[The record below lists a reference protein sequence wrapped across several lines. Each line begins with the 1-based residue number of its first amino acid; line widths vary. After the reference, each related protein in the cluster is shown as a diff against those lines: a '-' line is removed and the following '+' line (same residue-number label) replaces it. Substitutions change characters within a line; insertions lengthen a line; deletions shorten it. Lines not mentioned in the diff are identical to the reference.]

1 MNKSF
6 HMMPDGRFIIGKP
19 RRCPDGTYVGDGGPI
34 TRAPDGTAGKPQRAP
49 DGRYLGGDGPVRMA
63 PDGSFVT
70 GTPRQAPDGTYL

>member
-34 TRAPDGTAGKPQRAP
+34 TRAPDGT
-49 DGRYLGGDGPVRMA
+49 YL
-63 PDGSFVT
+63 
-70 GTPRQAPDGTYL
+70 